1 MKTLLRFEYR
11 KWLYS
16 SRVWITLLIW
26 CILSA
31 LATQQRVSAIRT
43 IDNFNDTSRQYEAT
57 RMAAY
62 NALLD
67 SAEKGLKVFPKY
79 ESDPRNP
86 VVFNRV
92 SPRFAFFQPGPL
104 NSFATGQSDVFR
116 FQYVMSSRY
125 DYNTQKEHASNGL
138 VLLYGRFDISFLIT
152 FLLPLFIIAF
162 NYNVL
167 SSEKEN
173 GTLKILLSQGTTP
186 LQLAFSKLIVSVS
199 FFTLLLLV
207 PLVCAMI
214 MAKDFSGNLDAIA
227 AYLAI
232 GSLYTLFWHILS
244 VFVNRIL
251 KSSAYNATL
260 LLSWWLILVIVLPS
274 LVNTLTEIVH
284 PVPSR
289 TKFITEYRRVQNNI
303 ERDSNSAVLDKYFF
317 DHPEL
322 VKQDTA
328 GNQRNKAN
336 EFYKASHVTQDKT
349 QKALEPVYK
358 KHDEALR
365 SANAFAARVGRISP
379 SVCMQQSL
387 TLLAGQSSMQY
398 QHFNDKIIKWRKQY
412 LPFIL
417 QKLLQDDVVSAGE
430 IERFRNFEYEPYDY
444 SRNLLINGI
453 VLLLLNCVLAL
464 VITSTLN
471 RQRIQ

>member
-16 SRVWITLLIW
+16 GRVWITLLTW

-31 LATQQRVSAIRT
+31 LATRQRVSAIRA
-43 IDNFNDTSRQYEAT
+43 INNFNDTSRQYQDIRIVNYHAQ
-57 RMAAY
+57 
-62 NALLD
+62 LD
-67 SAEKGLKVFPKY
+67 SAEKGFKAFPKY
-79 ESDPRNP
+79 DSDPRNP

-116 FQYVMSSRY
+116 FQYVISYRT

-138 VLLYGRFDISFLIT
+138 AVLYGRFDISFLVT
-152 FLLPLFIIAF
+152 FLLPLFIIAL

-167 SSEKEN
+167 SAEKEN
-173 GTLKILLSQGTTP
+173 GTLKILHSQGATH
-186 LQLAFSKLIVSVS
+186 LQLACSKTIVSTS

-207 PLVCAMI
+207 PVVCSMI
-214 MAKDFSGNLDAIA
+214 MTKDFSGSLNAIA

-232 GSLYTLFWHILS
+232 GFLYTLFWHILS
-244 VFVNRIL
+244 VFVNRML

-260 LLSWWLILVIVLPS
+260 LLSWWLALVIVLPS

-289 TKFITEYRRVQNNI
+289 TKFITEYRRVQSDI
-303 ERDSNSAVLDKYFF
+303 GRDSNSAVLDKYFF

-349 QKALEPVYK
+349 QKALEPVYA

-365 SANAFAARVGRISP
+365 SANAFATRIGRISP
-379 SVCMQQSL
+379 AVCMQQSL

-398 QHFNDKIIKWRKQY
+398 QHFNEKIIQWRKQY

-417 QKLLQDDVVSAGE
+417 QKLLQDKEVTTSEV
-430 IERFRNFEYEPYDY
+430 ERFRPFAYESYDY
-444 SRNLLINGI
+444 SQKLLINGI
-453 VLLLLNCVLAL
+453 VLLLINCILAL
-464 VITSTLN
+464 AITATLN
-471 RQRIQ
+471 RKQIA